1 MAIAPPP
8 PLLKPGERG
17 KSRLFTIVFLI
28 AMVGMVVLSVWFLA
42 WTATQNADK
51 DVLAPRNSPETVR
64 GFGVTDG
71 R

>member
-1 MAIAPPP
+1 MPVALPPP
-8 PLLKPGERG
+8 TLKPGERG
-17 KSRLFTIVFLI
+17 KSRLFTVVFLI
-28 AMVGMVVLSVWFLA
+28 AMVGMVLLSVWFLA
-42 WTATQNADK
+42 WTATNNADK

>member
-1 MAIAPPP
+1 
-8 PLLKPGERG
+8 
-17 KSRLFTIVFLI
+17 
-28 AMVGMVVLSVWFLA
+28 MVGMVAMSVWFLA

-51 DVLAPRNSPETVR
+51 EVLAPRNSPESVR